1 MSYYLTL
8 WWSIWWIGAA
18 LLALGLILL
27 NGFRRRR
34 LALKLD
40 EIERA
45 ALPTLREELLWA
57 ALVLFPGG
65 LCLGIMFLLL
75 PAGHTARSLLM
86 ALVVGLFM
94 LLGLAM
100 LVKNGL
106 APTDTIRLHP
116 ATPDSAAAEPDQAGK
131 FQEIEFEQRLRLRSG
146 PMI

>member
-1 MSYYLTL
+1 MGYYLAI
-8 WWSIWWIGAA
+8 WWSIWWAGAT
-18 LLALGLILL
+18 LLALGLMLL
-27 NGFRRRR
+27 NAFRRRR

-45 ALPTLREELLWA
+45 ALPTLREEILWA

-65 LCLGIMFLLL
+65 VCLGIMFLLL

-86 ALVVGLFM
+86 AVVVGLFM

-100 LVKNGL
+100 LLKNGL
-106 APTDTIRLHP
+106 APTDTIHLHP
-116 ATPDSAAAEPDQAGK
+116 ATPDPAASESEQAGK
-131 FQEIEFEQRLRLRSG
+131 LQEIEFEQRLRLRSG

>member
-1 MSYYLTL
+1 MGFYLTIG
-8 WWSIWWIGAA
+8 WSIWWIGAT
-18 LLALGLILL
+18 LLAVGLILL
-27 NGFRRRR
+27 NFFRRRR

-45 ALPTLREELLWA
+45 ALPKLREEILWA

-65 LCLGIMFLLL
+65 ICLGMMFLLL

-100 LVKNGL
+100 LLKNGL

-116 ATPDSAAAEPDQAGK
+116 EMPDSAASEPDQAEK
-131 FQEIEFEQRLRLRSG
+131 FQEMEFEQRLRLRSG